1 MSFNNQDTTMN
12 NNAICVSNQRG
23 AVLIFSLIML
33 LLLTLVSVSMIQQN
47 KLELAMTGNAMDQ
60 TKSLAS
66 AEAELKLAEQFI
78 STQRVYST
86 THQCNSGTTTQLNV
100 STTPFFTGT
109 GNATINAVYCVI
121 ANAATQCTSGA
132 LNDGSSF
139 PCTCDGNL
147 GTELYSITWVSTAS
161 TNYGSQRTVK
171 SNYAVDCSGGP
182 FP

>member
-1 MSFNNQDTTMN
+1 MN
-12 NNAICVSNQRG
+12 YKAMCASNQRG
-23 AVLIFSLIML
+23 AVLIFSMVML

-47 KLELAMTGNAMDQ
+47 RQELAMTGNAMDQ

-66 AEAELKLAEQFI
+66 AETELKLAEQYI
-78 STQRVYST
+78 SAQRSYSAT
-86 THQCNSGTTTQLNV
+86 KCNSAAATQLNV

-121 ANAATQCTSGA
+121 ANAATQCASGA

-161 TNYGSQRTVK
+161 TNYGAQRTVK
-171 SNYAVDCSGGP
+171 SNYAVNCSGGP